1 MYYQEEEKRWDSNL
15 NFNLNGQIR
24 NYFLTTCWTE
34 DTQLMKM
41 EASPLILLLLLV
53 VLKNEKFMYRSEEI
67 TRKRSI
73 RHSID
78 SITIK
83 WSSIEFISDYNNVI
97 RRCFVTVSSLFLC
110 LGTNGRSCSA
120 NNPPNQK
127 ASFAVILL
135 SPFPFDCNQGD
146 WGYSLQ
152 IPELEFIT
160 GMRSFINIYLYPC
173 REITWE
179 QIFYIAQQQCR
190 YTWRSIAWSCIYLCC
205 CTY

>member
-1 MYYQEEEKRWDSNL
+1 
-15 NFNLNGQIR
+15 
-24 NYFLTTCWTE
+24 
-34 DTQLMKM
+34 MKM
-41 EASPLILLLLLV
+41 EASPLILVLLLM
-53 VLKNEKFMYRSEEI
+53 VLKNGKFMYRSEEI

-97 RRCFVTVSSLFLC
+97 RRCFVTVSSLLLC

-127 ASFAVILL
+127 ASFTLAVILIQ
-135 SPFPFDCNQGD
+135 SIPI
-146 WGYSLQ
+146 WLQ
-152 IPELEFIT
+152 SGGIRDI
-160 GMRSFINIYLYPC
+160 RYKYLYLNSLPEC
-173 REITWE
+173 VHSLVYILYPEITWE

-190 YTWRSIAWSCIYLCC
+190 YPWRRIVSMVLYQSLLLYGFRLSSSLPSLFALAYLVKRFLM
-205 CTY
+205 